1 MIFDDLFEASDV
13 CFFVT
18 KRGSR
23 IRTYAKG
30 ESAEII
36 SLGLEGLRATEV
48 RLFNNRGAEAILL
61 STASALARS
70 AQEGRQ
76 SHERQE
82 GDRRMCDRG
91 TSDSVRRSGQSV
103 VV

>member
-1 MIFDDLFEASDV
+1 MIFDDLFEASDA

-18 KRGSR
+18 KRGDR

-36 SLGLEGLRATEV
+36 ALGLEGLRAAEV
-48 RLFNNRGAEAILL
+48 KLFNNHGAEAILL

-70 AQEGRQ
+70 AQKKEA
-76 SHERQE
+76 
-82 GDRRMCDRG
+82 
-91 TSDSVRRSGQSV
+91 VA
-103 VV
+103 

>member
-1 MIFDDLFEASDV
+1 MIFDDLFEASNV

-18 KRGSR
+18 KCGDQ

-36 SLGLEGLRATEV
+36 ALGLEGLRAAEV

-76 SHERQE
+76 SHDWKE
-82 GDRRMCDRG
+82 GCR
-91 TSDSVRRSGQSV
+91 RRSNRTCCNLLRRGGNT
-103 VV
+103 